1 MRPASCPLEPLPP
14 GQGRWVIGF
23 LQARGLQR
31 VEFWREAPFVWTVM
45 GAFTFATKRP
55 R

>member
-14 GQGRWVIGF
+14 GQGRWVMEF
-23 LQARGLQR
+23 LQARAPQR
-31 VEFWREAPFVWTVM
+31 EWSSVGTFT

>member
-14 GQGRWVIGF
+14 GQGRWVMEF
-23 LQARGLQR
+23 LQARALQR
-31 VEFWREAPFVWTVM
+31 EAQFVGTFT